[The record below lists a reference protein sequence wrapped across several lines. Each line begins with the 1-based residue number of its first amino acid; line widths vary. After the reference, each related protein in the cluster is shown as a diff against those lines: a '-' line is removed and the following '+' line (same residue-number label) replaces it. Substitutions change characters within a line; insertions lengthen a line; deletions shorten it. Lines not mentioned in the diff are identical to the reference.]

1 MTQLT
6 VSSVVPAT
14 IETGK
19 VLITAATR
27 ATKGKTIEPA
37 NRLRCV
43 VVPELV
49 INVHKQFDGFLNH
62 QLSLMRKA
70 TLAEWWQ
77 ENGNAATTIDSEL
90 FEVPALLAFAARNA
104 ESQRLTSESV
114 EESLTDFLETVN
126 EKRRAD
132 ALVILRSMAAANGKK
147 GNEKEC
153 FALADKLGKWCEEN
167 DTDASSI
174 PNRVKRLLTERAIEL
189 RTQRLAFETEDNA
202 TF

>member
-1 MTQLT
+1 MSQLT
-6 VSSVVPAT
+6 VSSVAPAS
-14 IETGK
+14 IETGS
-19 VLITAATR
+19 VLVTANTR

-37 NRLRCV
+37 NRMRCV

-49 INVHKQFDGFLNH
+49 INVNKQFDGFLRH
-62 QLSLMRKA
+62 QLSLVRKM
-70 TLAEWWQ
+70 TLADWWE
-77 ENGNAATTIDSEL
+77 ENGNSATTIDSEL
-90 FEVPALLAFAARNA
+90 FEVPALIAFAARNA
-104 ESQRLTSESV
+104 ESQRLTSATV
-114 EESLTDFLETVN
+114 EESLEDFLTTVN

-132 ALVILRSMAAANGKK
+132 ALAILRSMAAANGKK

-167 DTDASSI
+167 DTDASSV
-174 PNRVKRLLTERAIEL
+174 PNRVRRLLTERAIEL